1 VRDEF
6 GGSVYVLEGD
16 GVDVGIESSIVD
28 LSRLDTAGPVLLRP
42 GAITAAMMADVLGTM
57 PLPPDAAAPRASG
70 TLKAHYAPRTTLTL
84 AQADALP
91 QYLHG
96 LSADGRLAWVG
107 RAPATSDPRCTFVE
121 APATP
126 DAYAQELY
134 RLLRR
139 LDKEGFQR
147 LVFEPLPESLE
158 WDGCGTVWV
167 APRLRSRIAEVGG
180 RRGGRPGAPA
190 PTTPVTKPSPQG
202 VPLYT
207 TASTHRA
214 PPALPM
220 RSGD

>member
-1 VRDEF
+1 F

-126 DAYAQELY
+126 DAYA
-134 RLLRR
+134 
-139 LDKEGFQR
+139 
-147 LVFEPLPESLE
+147 
-158 WDGCGTVWV
+158 
-167 APRLRSRIAEVGG
+167 
-180 RRGGRPGAPA
+180 
-190 PTTPVTKPSPQG
+190 
-202 VPLYT
+202 
-207 TASTHRA
+207 
-214 PPALPM
+214 
-220 RSGD
+220 